1 MPSQYGRDRVTA
13 ETTAQNGKKVPER
26 TLNFWHNAASAL
38 SLNATLMAPL
48 IQTAS
53 LARGSQIFAI
63 TFKAFNI
70 ISSLL

>member
-13 ETTAQNGKKVPER
+13 ETTAQNGKKVPEKIL
-26 TLNFWHNAASAL
+26 TFWHNAASAL
-38 SLNATLMAPL
+38 SLNAKLAPL

-53 LARGSQIFAI
+53 LSRGLQIFAI
-63 TFKAFNI
+63 IFKAFNI